1 MSSIMDAGEYKF
13 NYDSSMSY
21 DSNFSLWSQMNTEER
36 LAYGEQPYS
45 REEQEKLFSKLFSNK
60 A

>member
-1 MSSIMDAGEYKF
+1 MDAGEYKF

>member
-1 MSSIMDAGEYKF
+1 MNSIMDAGEYKF

-21 DSNFSLWSQMNTEER
+21 ESNFSLWSQMNTEER
-36 LAYGEQPYS
+36 LAFGERPYS
-45 REEQEKLFSKLFSNK
+45 REEQEKIFSKLFSNK